1 MEVSTK
7 VLMERPREGH
17 AHSKSW
23 ISLVVC
29 LGIWATVIQAQP
41 SFTPKQAAETIAPWF
56 DVDCA
61 AAKPEAN
68 DLLLSINCGPRLAPV
83 AKTPKRSNGTAAPPE
98 NLSFGI
104 ITVTTLSV
112 EDYNNLRTLPLLGA
126 AANAQTANPLERI
139 VRTQE
144 RSPRGRIGL
153 YTALPGQDGG
163 FALGFMLVEPSTRR
177 AVILHLFG
185 DSDSKHPTEMQ
196 AAQIAAYRKLRQ
208 AAYALERRFW

>member
-1 MEVSTK
+1 MEASTK
-7 VLMERPREGH
+7 VPMGRPRECH
-17 AHSKSW
+17 CHSRSW

-29 LGIWATVIQAQP
+29 LGIWTTVARAQP

-61 AAKPEAN
+61 AAKPQAN
-68 DLLLSINCGPRLAPV
+68 DVLLAINCGPHAAPV
-83 AKTPKRSNGTAAPPE
+83 AKTPKRSTATAAAEE
-98 NLSFGI
+98 NLSFGY

-112 EDYNNLRTLPLLGA
+112 EDYNDLKTLQQRLA
-126 AANAQTANPLERI
+126 TANAQTANPLERI

-163 FALGFMLVEPSTRR
+163 FALGFLLVEPSTRR
-177 AVILHLFG
+177 AIILNLFG
-185 DSDSKHPTEMQ
+185 DSDSKHPTEVE
-196 AAQIAAYRKLRQ
+196 AAQIAAYGRLRQ
-208 AAYALERRFW
+208 AAYALEQRFW